1 MQYGTPAC
9 ERCEQRS
16 RCTKGVQGR
25 RIKRYAEDA
34 AKELLRDK
42 MEKPEVRER
51 YLKRQGMVEPVFS
64 QLKCRQGLR
73 RFRRKGL
80 KAVRCE
86 FALHA
91 MAYNLSRAMAL
102 WAWDIPFI
110 FRWLLFAIRGG
121 ARQGQVQVFSKR
133 SFYKPMPGDFQ
144 PILVQL

>member
-1 MQYGTPAC
+1 
-9 ERCEQRS
+9 
-16 RCTKGVQGR
+16 
-25 RIKRYAEDA
+25 
-34 AKELLRDK
+34 
-42 MEKPEVRER
+42 MEEPKTRER

-102 WAWDIPFI
+102 WAQGTIVI
-110 FRWLLFAIRGG
+110 FCWLFFALMSSIQ
-121 ARQGQVQVFSKR
+121 QGKAHIFSKESLCR
-133 SFYKPMPGDFQ
+133 PMPSN
-144 PILVQL
+144 I